1 MNTFYGKSVYDGI
14 AIGRLQFWRKE
25 NSEIKKYCVPDTKIE
40 YSRFQEALKEAIRQ
54 LDILKEKATDE
65 VGEENAEIF
74 EIHKLM
80 LEDKD
85 YLDSIKNII
94 LNQGFN
100 AEYAVSATCKNFAE
114 MFSSMDDS
122 YMQARAIDIKDIS
135 DRVINILA
143 SKQNNALSYDEPAIL
158 VAEDFTPSETLQ
170 FDKSKIL
177 AFITSKGSLNS
188 HTAILARTMNIP
200 AIIGLDLI
208 SNSMFN
214 GKLAVVDGF
223 AGAVHIEPDEIL
235 LEESYKRLN
244 EEKEKKEFL
253 QSLIGKENIT
263 LDGKKIELYANIGN
277 IKDLSRVLDNDAA
290 GIGLFRSEFIF
301 LEKNTFPSEEEQ
313 FAIYK
318 NAVETMDGKKVII
331 RTLDIGADKKVDYF
345 DLKPEEN
352 PALGLRAIRLCLKK
366 TDIFKTQLR
375 ALLRAAVYGNLS
387 IMYPMITSVKE
398 VLEIK
403 SILLQ
408 TAQELEAQGIPY
420 KIPEQGIMIETPAS
434 VMISDD
440 LAKEVSF
447 FSIGTNDL
455 SQYVMAIDRQN
466 QDLDDFFDTYH
477 PAVMKMIE
485 ITVENAHKNG
495 IWAGI
500 CGELAADLN
509 VTEKFLKMGVDEL
522 SVSPG
527 RLLSVRKKIRETDI
541 SNKGES
547 VRKSL

>member
-14 AIGRLQFWRKE
+14 AIGRLQFWEK
-25 NSEIKKYCVPDTKIE
+25 NNKEIKKFCVSDTKIE
-40 YSRFQEALKEAIRQ
+40 YSRFQSALGEATRQ
-54 LDILKEKATDE
+54 LDMLKERATDE

-80 LEDKD
+80 LADKD
-85 YLDSIKNII
+85 YLDSIENII

-100 AEYAVSATCKNFAE
+100 AEYAVSVTCKYFAE

-122 YMQARAIDIKDIS
+122 YMQARSIDIKDIS
-135 DRVINILA
+135 DRLISILMS
-143 SKQNNALSYDEPAIL
+143 SKNNSVSSDEPVIL

-177 AFITSKGSLNS
+177 AFITSKGSINS
-188 HTAILARTMNIP
+188 HTAILARSMNIP

-208 SNSMFN
+208 SNGVFN
-214 GKLAVVDGF
+214 GKLAVVDSF
-223 AGAVHIEPDEIL
+223 AGAVYIEPDEVL
-235 LEESYKRLN
+235 LDESYKRLN

-263 LDGKKIELYANIGN
+263 LDGTKIELYANIGN
-277 IKDLSRVLDNDAA
+277 IKDLPRVLDNDAA

-352 PALGLRAIRLCLKK
+352 PALGLRAIRLCLKRP
-366 TDIFKTQLR
+366 DIFKTQLR

-403 SILLQ
+403 NILLQ

-434 VMISDD
+434 VIISDE

-466 QDLDDFFDTYH
+466 QDLDDFFDAYH
-477 PAVMKMIE
+477 PSVIKMIE

-509 VTEKFLKMGVDEL
+509 VTEKFLKMGIDEL

-527 RLLSVRKKIRETDI
+527 RLLSVRKKIREVDL
-541 SNKGES
+541 SNKG
-547 VRKSL
+547 